1 MVEASELRRLAYL
14 QALGV
19 DSYVSRETLP
29 AAAVSRR
36 LRVVTRA
43 PITAVPNAPPAIPD
57 IVDLGLDVRSGGQA
71 KPAPPPVAPVKSAPE
86 AMESFTIAA
95 IVAGGWL
102 WLEELPR
109 VALASEQV
117 QLISAMVR
125 ALGLPQTQPAVAQ
138 FDWPI
143 HTNQQFDLGPDAA
156 SSGLQGFVQRQLTDF
171 AVATVVLLGDE
182 CRQRLPTQLA
192 IAERLVNTVST
203 RSMIGEPMLKRQAW
217 RDLRPYASD
226 Q

>member
-1 MVEASELRRLAYL
+1 MLEASELRRLAYL
-14 QALGV
+14 QAMGV
-19 DSYVSRETLP
+19 DSYVSRESLP

-36 LRVVTRA
+36 LRVVTEALA
-43 PITAVPNAPPAIPD
+43 PALPIASSPIPD
-57 IVDLGLDVRSGGQA
+57 IVDLDLDVRRGRQA
-71 KPAPPPVAPVKSAPE
+71 EPAQQSLAAVKGVRE
-86 AMESFTIAA
+86 ALEPFTIAA
-95 IVAGGWL
+95 IIAGGWL

-109 VALASEQV
+109 VALASDQV

-143 HTNQQFDLGPDAA
+143 HTNQQFDLGADAA

-171 AVATVVLLGDE
+171 AITTVVLLGDE
-182 CRQRLPTQLA
+182 CQQRLPTQLA
-192 IAERLVNTVST
+192 IAERLLNTVST

-217 RDLRPYASD
+217 RDLGPYASTR
-226 Q
+226 

>member
-14 QALGV
+14 QAMGV
-19 DSYVSRETLP
+19 DSYVSRESLP

-36 LRVVTRA
+36 LRVVTQA
-43 PITAVPNAPPAIPD
+43 PTAALPNTSPSIPG
-57 IVDLGLDVRSGGQA
+57 IVDLDLDVRRGRQA
-71 KPAPPPVAPVKSAPE
+71 EPAQPPVAVVKGAREPLE
-86 AMESFTIAA
+86 PFTIAA
-95 IVAGGWL
+95 IIAGGWL

-171 AVATVVLLGDE
+171 AITTVVVLGNE
-182 CRQRLPTQLA
+182 CQQRLPTKRP
-192 IAERLVNTVST
+192 IAERLLHTVST

-217 RDLRPYASD
+217 RALRPYASTR
-226 Q
+226 

>member
-1 MVEASELRRLAYL
+1 MLEASELRRLAYL
-14 QALGV
+14 QAIGV
-19 DSYVSRETLP
+19 DSYISRESLP
-29 AAAVSRR
+29 AAAVTRR
-36 LRVVTRA
+36 LRVVREAAA
-43 PITAVPNAPPAIPD
+43 PVLPIASPPIPD
-57 IVDLGLDVRSGGQA
+57 IVDLDREVRKGRQA
-71 KPAPPPVAPVKSAPE
+71 EPAQPPVAVVKGVREPLE
-86 AMESFTIAA
+86 PFTIAA
-95 IVAGGWL
+95 IIAGGWL

-171 AVATVVLLGDE
+171 AITTVVLLGPE

-192 IAERLVNTVST
+192 IAERLLNTVST
-203 RSMIGEPMLKRQAW
+203 RSMIGEPALKRQAW
-217 RDLRPYASD
+217 RDLGPYASTR
-226 Q
+226 

>member
-1 MVEASELRRLAYL
+1 MLEASELRRLAYL
-14 QALGV
+14 QAMGV
-19 DSYVSRETLP
+19 DSYVSRESLP

-36 LRVVTRA
+36 LRVVTEALA
-43 PITAVPNAPPAIPD
+43 PALPIASSPIPD
-57 IVDLGLDVRSGGQA
+57 IVDLDLDVRRGRQA
-71 KPAPPPVAPVKSAPE
+71 EPAQQSLAAVKGVREPLE
-86 AMESFTIAA
+86 PFTIAA
-95 IVAGGWL
+95 IIAGGWL

-109 VALASEQV
+109 VALASDQV

-143 HTNQQFDLGPDAA
+143 HTNQQFDLGADAA

-171 AVATVVLLGDE
+171 AITTVVLLGDE
-182 CRQRLPTQLA
+182 CQQRLPTQLA
-192 IAERLVNTVST
+192 IAERLLNTVST

-217 RDLRPYASD
+217 RDLGPYASTR
-226 Q
+226 

>member
-1 MVEASELRRLAYL
+1 MVEESEVRRLANL
-14 QALGV
+14 QAMGV
-19 DSYVSRETLP
+19 DSYISRESLP

-36 LRVVTRA
+36 LRVLPQA
-43 PITAVPNAPPAIPD
+43 PTAALPNTSPSIPD
-57 IVDLGLDVRSGGQA
+57 IADLDLEVRRGRQA
-71 KPAPPPVAPVKSAPE
+71 ELAQPPVAAVKGAREPLE
-86 AMESFTIAA
+86 PFTIAA
-95 IVAGGWL
+95 IIAGGWL

-125 ALGLPQTQPAVAQ
+125 ALGLPQTQPAIAQ

-171 AVATVVLLGDE
+171 AITTVVVLGNE
-182 CRQRLPTQLA
+182 CQQRLPTKRP
-192 IAERLVNTVST
+192 IAERLLHTVST

-217 RDLRPYASD
+217 RDLRPYASTR
-226 Q
+226 

>member
-1 MVEASELRRLAYL
+1 MLEASELRRLAYL
-14 QALGV
+14 QAMGV
-19 DSYVSRETLP
+19 DSYVSRESLP

-36 LRVVTRA
+36 LRVVTEALA
-43 PITAVPNAPPAIPD
+43 PALPIASSPIPD
-57 IVDLGLDVRSGGQA
+57 IADLNLDVRRGRQA
-71 KPAPPPVAPVKSAPE
+71 EPAQQSLAAVKGVRE
-86 AMESFTIAA
+86 ALEPFTIAA
-95 IVAGGWL
+95 IIAGGWL

-109 VALASEQV
+109 VALASDQV

-143 HTNQQFDLGPDAA
+143 HTNQQFDLGADAA

-171 AVATVVLLGDE
+171 AITTVVLLGDE
-182 CRQRLPTQLA
+182 CQQRLPTQLA
-192 IAERLVNTVST
+192 IAERLLNTVST

-217 RDLRPYASD
+217 RDLGPYASTR
-226 Q
+226 